1 MKEDKQENQGNNKQE
16 LKHSSDAF
24 RAIVDSHLDG
34 VVILDQNN
42 IIQYLNPAAEKLLFS
57 VSEDAVGERFNW
69 AVNKKKATE
78 TEITTSE
85 GESKV
90 VRLLLQ
96 DTKWEEEPAFLV
108 SVKDI
113 TEQKREVH
121 LLHRAMDAAEERAAE
136 LEAIKFNAEQLNQA
150 AMFEEAIQ
158 SGLETVLALIG
169 ALAVWILLPQEP
181 ENTNMVVIYDKVS
194 LLKSEKRLL
203 GPAFRC
209 AGLDL
214 HLRGELLEPVFI
226 SEAECVR
233 QAGLSSNLPEEHW
246 TVPLNAKGKR
256 IGVLN
261 LVLKENMEL
270 SESDIKLL
278 KNISQQLAVAIFRS
292 RSFSDSSEILKREK
306 TLGQVS
312 RTISSALDL
321 PTVLQNIVYLSIELV
336 GADAGSIGLLTPN
349 GQHITFLANYPE
361 DVSQQ
366 TMSRGDD
373 LVWDV
378 IKMNQ
383 PLLVTQG
390 SELAARLPEDFCI
403 NATDLI
409 LVPIFSGR
417 ETLGVL
423 VLYTKGED
431 RKLTGFDLALIESLG
446 QQAGIAVQNAQLFFE
461 VQQLTMSDSLTGLNN
476 QKSFI
481 NLAVKEIER
490 AWRYKRPLAL
500 LSLVV
505 DNIGKI
511 NDDFGYKTG
520 DKVLRAVAAGCS
532 NGLRRVDIAGRYQG
546 NNFTMLLPETDR
558 EVAVD
563 VAERLR
569 KIIEQSVIKTEQTQF
584 SFTVS
589 LGVSSP
595 MDNEL
600 IDLERLIDRANHALY
615 GAVQAGGNRTF
626 AWDPGSDLI

>member
-1 MKEDKQENQGNNKQE
+1 MDEKQENQGKNKQ
-16 LKHSSDAF
+16 KSNHNNDAF

-34 VVILDQNN
+34 VVILDQNY

-57 VSEDAVGERFNW
+57 ISDDAVGEHFNW
-69 AVNKKKATE
+69 SVKRRKVTE
-78 TEITTSE
+78 AEITTSE
-85 GESKV
+85 GETKI
-90 VRLLLQ
+90 VRFQLQ
-96 DTKWEEEPAFLV
+96 DTKWEDEPAFLV

-113 TEQKREVH
+113 TEQKSEEH
-121 LLHRAMDAAEERAAE
+121 LLHRAMDAAEERASE
-136 LEAIKFNAEQLNQA
+136 LEAIKLIADQLNQT
-150 AMFEEAIQ
+150 AMLEDAIQ
-158 SGLETVLALIG
+158 SGLETVLASIG
-169 ALAVWILLPQEP
+169 AAAVWILLPEDM
-181 ENTNMVVIYDKVS
+181 ENTNMVVIYDKAS

-226 SEAECVR
+226 SEAGCVR

-246 TVPLNAKGKR
+246 SVPLNAKGKR

-261 LVLKENMEL
+261 LALSENMEL
-270 SESDIKLL
+270 NEGDMKLL
-278 KNISQQLAVAIFRS
+278 ENISQRLAMAIFRS
-292 RSFSDSSEILKREK
+292 RSFSDSGEVLDRE
-306 TLGQVS
+306 TALGQIS

-321 PTVLQNIVYLSIELV
+321 PTVLQNIVLLAIELV

-373 LVWDV
+373 LVWDT
-378 IKMNQ
+378 IKINQ
-383 PLLVTQG
+383 PVLVKQD
-390 SELAARLPEDFCI
+390 SELVARLPEDFCI
-403 NATDLI
+403 DATDLI
-409 LVPIFSGR
+409 LVPIFTGR

-431 RKLTGFDLALIESLG
+431 KEFTEFDLSLIESLG

-481 NLAVKEIER
+481 NLAVKEVER

-500 LSLVV
+500 ISIVV
-505 DNIGKI
+505 DNIRKI
-511 NDDFGYKTG
+511 NDDFGFETG
-520 DKVLRAVAAGCS
+520 DKVLRALADGCA
-532 NGLRRVDIAGRYQG
+532 NGLRRVDIVGRYQG
-546 NNFTMLLPETDR
+546 NNFTVLLPETDR
-558 EVAVD
+558 EAAVD
-563 VAERLR
+563 VGERLR
-569 KIIEQSVIKTEQTQF
+569 KIVEKSVIKTDHSQF

-595 MDNEL
+595 MDDEL